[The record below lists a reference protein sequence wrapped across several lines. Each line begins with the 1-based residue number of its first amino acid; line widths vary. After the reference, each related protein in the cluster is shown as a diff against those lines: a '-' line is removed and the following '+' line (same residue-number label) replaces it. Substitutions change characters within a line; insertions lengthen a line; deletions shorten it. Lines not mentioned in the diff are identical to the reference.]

1 MGLKR
6 RTAPPAQPPEQL
18 RYARL
23 LEAGTRLGL
32 VLLVATFLAYAFG
45 WTTPHVSLEQL
56 PRLWHLPVAHYRQ
69 ATGAPAGWDWLALVH
84 HGDIVT
90 LVGIVVLAGCSVVC
104 LAALLPLYLRRHDRP
119 YLALAVA
126 QAGVLLLAASGLVGI
141 GH

>member
-6 RTAPPAQPPEQL
+6 AAPDQPPEQL

-23 LEAGTRLGL
+23 LEGATRLGL
-32 VLLVATFLAYAFG
+32 LVLVASFLAYAFG
-45 WTTPHVSLEQL
+45 WITPHVSLERL
-56 PRLWHLPVAHYRQ
+56 PQLWHLPVAHYRQ

-84 HGDIVT
+84 HGDVVT
-90 LVGIVVLAGCSVVC
+90 LLGIVVLAGCSVVC
-104 LAALLPLYLRRHDRP
+104 LAALVPLYLRRRDRP
-119 YLALAVA
+119 YLALALA